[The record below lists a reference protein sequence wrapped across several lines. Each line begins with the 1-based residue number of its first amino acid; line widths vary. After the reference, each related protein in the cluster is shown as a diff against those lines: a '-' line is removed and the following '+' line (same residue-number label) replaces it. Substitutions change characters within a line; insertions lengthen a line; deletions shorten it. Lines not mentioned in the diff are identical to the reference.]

1 MSAEV
6 RDEAVFAA
14 EPRSVG
20 AARGMARAFCERHH
34 VSQETC
40 GDVALAVSEAAANAV
55 VHAFVGR
62 EPGTIRIVLRALAG
76 AVAVNVIDDGIGM
89 VPRTDSPGLGLGLP
103 TIAQLTE
110 HFDVST
116 GPGGRGTELTMRFAA
131 PGVVGA
137 AELSAEHAALLVKVA
152 AVADGDG
159 WPAMGAER
167 LADLLVETI
176 ADAAIVDVAGDDG
189 EHVQR
194 LVVRVAYD
202 EDGDHAGWLRARG
215 TGASADSSPT
225 RAALSAG
232 EPQMFDLEELPD
244 PRDVAHARGMRV
256 RWWISVPLRRDDRI
270 HGALGLGFTAERG
283 KPDEALVAFCQ
294 QIARRAAGALAH
306 HRVIAELQR
315 SRSRLERI
323 LGVLGEAVTVHDQNG
338 RMAYANQ
345 AAARLLGA
353 SSVEEVLSTSPDEL
367 TGRFAITREDGS
379 PVALEELPGHRVLAG
394 GETAPTLVTRSVHLA
409 SGREYWLQTT
419 ATRLDHEGPLAVNV
433 IRDVTDA
440 KLSEQR
446 QRYLAQA
453 GELLLLPH
461 APAVTLERIARM
473 TVGPFADWCA
483 IDLLEGGRLERVA
496 LAHVDPARER
506 IGREYNERYP
516 PGLSDPD
523 GMAMVVR
530 EGRPQL
536 YGEITDAM
544 LVAGAGSDPD
554 RLRALRALGMRS
566 VIIVPLTLE
575 DRTLGALTLVN
586 AESRRVFS
594 AEDLA
599 FAVDLSRRAALAIEL
614 AQLRG

>member
-1 MSAEV
+1 M
-6 RDEAVFAA
+6 
-14 EPRSVG
+14 
-20 AARGMARAFCERHH
+20 
-34 VSQETC
+34 
-40 GDVALAVSEAAANAV
+40 
-55 VHAFVGR
+55 
-62 EPGTIRIVLRALAG
+62 
-76 AVAVNVIDDGIGM
+76 
-89 VPRTDSPGLGLGLP
+89 
-103 TIAQLTE
+103 
-110 HFDVST
+110 
-116 GPGGRGTELTMRFAA
+116 
-131 PGVVGA
+131 
-137 AELSAEHAALLVKVA
+137 
-152 AVADGDG
+152 
-159 WPAMGAER
+159 
-167 LADLLVETI
+167 
-176 ADAAIVDVAGDDG
+176 
-189 EHVQR
+189 
-194 LVVRVAYD
+194 
-202 EDGDHAGWLRARG
+202 
-215 TGASADSSPT
+215 
-225 RAALSAG
+225 
-232 EPQMFDLEELPD
+232 
-244 PRDVAHARGMRV
+244 
-256 RWWISVPLRRDDRI
+256 
-270 HGALGLGFTAERG
+270 
-283 KPDEALVAFCQ
+283 
-294 QIARRAAGALAH
+294 
-306 HRVIAELQR
+306 
-315 SRSRLERI
+315 
-323 LGVLGEAVTVHDQNG
+323 HDQNG

-419 ATRLDHEGPLAVNV
+419 ATRLDDEGPLAVNV

-506 IGREYNERYP
+506 IGREYHERYP

-530 EGRPQL
+530 EGRAQL

-554 RLRALRALGMRS
+554 RLRALRAIGMRS

-575 DRTLGALTLVN
+575 DRTFGALTLVN
-586 AESRRVFS
+586 AESRRVFN
-594 AEDLA
+594 AEDLV